1 MTSLLGISGS
11 LRAGSYNSMLVRE
24 AARIFRPDE
33 FVFADLNL
41 PLFDADLEAK
51 GTPAPVQKLIDQ
63 IWAADAIV
71 VSTPEYNKAP
81 SGVIK
86 NALDWVSRPRP
97 APMVGKPV
105 AVMSAA
111 NGYAGGQRSTFA
123 FYLMLVAFQ
132 VKLVNHPEVNVG
144 NASSKFDPEGRLT
157 DERALPALEK
167 QMAALRAAIA

>member
-1 MTSLLGISGS
+1 MARLLGISGS

-24 AARIFRPDE
+24 AARVFGPDE
-33 FVFADLNL
+33 FVFADLRL
-41 PLFDADLEAK
+41 PLFDADLEAR
-51 GTPAPVQKLIDQ
+51 GMPEDVTRLCDQ
-63 IWAADAIV
+63 IRAADAIV
-71 VSTPEYNKAP
+71 ISTPEYNKAP

-111 NGYAGGQRSTFA
+111 AGIAGGQRSTFA

-132 VKLVNHPEVNVG
+132 VRLINQPEVNVG
-144 NASSKFDPEGRLT
+144 SASKKFDENGRLT
-157 DERALPALEK
+157 DDRALTALEN
-167 QMAALRAAIA
+167 QMAALRAAL